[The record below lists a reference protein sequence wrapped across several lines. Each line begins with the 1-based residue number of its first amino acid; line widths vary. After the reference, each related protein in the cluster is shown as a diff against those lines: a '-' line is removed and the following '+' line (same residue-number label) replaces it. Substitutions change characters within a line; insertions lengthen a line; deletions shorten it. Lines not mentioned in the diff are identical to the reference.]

1 MSEITVIGG
10 GLAGLVAAI
19 TCAEGGSD
27 VKLFEAHQQLGGRA
41 RNTDGD
47 YKANLGPHAIYTGG
61 VLWDWLSQRDLL
73 PPVARP
79 PLTGVRFRYSGA
91 VHRTP
96 PLSLIP
102 PGLRLRGRAAP
113 VDQDFRS
120 WVTDH
125 ADERTADY
133 LSALAGVYT
142 FHHDPG
148 ELSAA
153 FVWARTQR
161 LLLSPRP
168 AARFIIGGWTNLV
181 DGLERRAR
189 GLGVRVITGERVDAL
204 PNPPAIVALEL
215 CDARTLLKDDTLR
228 WPSGHT
234 VCLDLALRDQGGD
247 PWIVSDLDSAG
258 WLERYTAQDPS
269 LAPSGEALVQG
280 QMPVRPGES
289 TDSAAARL
297 EGLLDAS
304 FDGWRERVT
313 WRRRQV
319 MNGRSGAVDLPGST
333 WRDRPAIDRGDGVF
347 LCGDQV
353 AADGCLCEV
362 SFASAIEAGR
372 RAMELTRRP
381 AVAHAA

>member
-1 MSEITVIGG
+1 M
-10 GLAGLVAAI
+10 
-19 TCAEGGSD
+19 
-27 VKLFEAHQQLGGRA
+27 
-41 RNTDGD
+41 
-47 YKANLGPHAIYTGG
+47 
-61 VLWDWLSQRDLL
+61 
-73 PPVARP
+73 
-79 PLTGVRFRYSGA
+79 
-91 VHRTP
+91 
-96 PLSLIP
+96 
-102 PGLRLRGRAAP
+102 AP

-125 ADERTADY
+125 ADERTAGY
-133 LSALAGVYT
+133 LSGLAGVYT

-153 FVWARTQR
+153 FVWTRTQR

-189 GLGVRVITGERVDAL
+189 DLGVRITTGERVDAL

-289 TDSAAARL
+289 TDSAAVRL

-304 FDGWRERVT
+304 FDGWRERVS